1 MKPKAKV
8 KASPRPKPKAQAKPK
23 PKSKRKMG
31 SKAKGESTTKN
42 VSSSD
47 IAKKNLIKT
56 WKAECKKIIAG
67 KHPKPPESF
76 LRIPGENYRDSE
88 GPVFGS
94 WLEICY
100 LGGELESEARSGNV
114 EAAKLLI
121 ESAIHLTTAISRLAR
136 NGNKSICRAAC
147 QFTAIPVM
155 CGPHPDSI
163 AWAKQM
169 IDLTRTGTKAQMA
182 VAPQIKNEKK
192 IKSAFSNLPSDL
204 QPHRAYLGEYISR
217 AYACISNTRSL
228 FFNWKG
234 DLPDLAKRSLNL
246 SEQIWTWKEFAWE
259 FVCEIHGG
267 VPPRLAEAGLSKGEK
282 YKREANDRFNWTPG
296 AVENQVNNLARDRF
310 YGAWAQRY
318 KRPAD

>member
-1 MKPKAKV
+1 MKSKAKV

-56 WKAECKKIIAG
+56 WKAECKKIMAG

-100 LGGELESEARSGNV
+100 LGGELEAEARSGDV

-136 NGNKSICRAAC
+136 DGNKSICRAAS
-147 QFTAIPVM
+147 QFTEIPVM
-155 CGPHPDSI
+155 CGPHPDSMEC
-163 AWAKQM
+163 AKQM
-169 IDLTRTGTKAQMA
+169 VDLTRTGTKAQMA
-182 VAPQIKNEKK
+182 VAPQIKNEKR
-192 IKSAFSNLPSDL
+192 IKSAFSNLPSDSKL
-204 QPHRAYLGEYISR
+204 HREHLGEYINR
-217 AYACISNTRSL
+217 AYSCISFTRSR
-228 FFNWKG
+228 FVNWKG
-234 DLPDLAKRSLNL
+234 DMPDLAKRSLNL
-246 SEQIWTWKEFAWE
+246 SEKIWTWKELAWE

-267 VPPRLAEAGLSKGEK
+267 VPPDLAAVGFSRGEK
-282 YKREANDRFNWTPG
+282 YKKESGPSINLK
-296 AVENQVNNLARDRF
+296 AVENQVNNLAKERFRD
-310 YGAWAQRY
+310 AWRQRY
-318 KRPAD
+318 KPPMTE